1 MAYGNSEPKFS
12 SFDKDVD
19 DDSFLRHSKSGSSGY
34 MFQSDDLSREQRD
47 LENQRLQLLEK
58 RRQIE
63 ERTLES
69 SNRSIGL
76 LRDSEQIGV
85 ATAEV
90 RFASSIFLMHSIL
103 SLKELL
109 HQREQLENTE
119 SRLDEINNTLRFSQK
134 HISSIK
140 VKESEILLYKT
151 NPAIL

>member
-1 MAYGNSEPKFS
+1 MAYGKSEPKFS
-12 SFDKDVD
+12 SFDKGVD

-47 LENQRLQLLEK
+47 LETQRLQLLEK

-63 ERTLES
+63 ERTIES

-90 RFASSIFLMHSIL
+90 
-103 SLKELL
+103 
-109 HQREQLENTE
+109 
-119 SRLDEINNTLRFSQK
+119 
-134 HISSIK
+134 
-140 VKESEILLYKT
+140 
-151 NPAIL
+151 

>member
-1 MAYGNSEPKFS
+1 MAYGNSAPKFS

-19 DDSFLRHSKSGSSGY
+19 DDSFLQHSKSGSSGY

-47 LENQRLQLLEK
+47 LDNQRLQLLEK

-63 ERTLES
+63 ERTIES

-90 RFASSIFLMHSIL
+90 
-103 SLKELL
+103 
-109 HQREQLENTE
+109 
-119 SRLDEINNTLRFSQK
+119 
-134 HISSIK
+134 
-140 VKESEILLYKT
+140 
-151 NPAIL
+151 